1 MFYYVQDLGELLGDP
16 QWGCNLIDRVFQYN
30 GVIINQMIIEDIVNA
45 VAKYEPRIIMN
56 EDDITIINDVQVL
69 HIFITYTIKE
79 TGEVNEYNLDIKPE
93 DNPY

>member
-1 MFYYVQDLGELLGDP
+1 MFYCVQDLGELLGDP